1 MRWRMASLPIR
12 DSRTW
17 RGTLP
22 LRNPGT
28 LNSWLSLRTVSEVSL
43 SISDGSTSTRRR
55 TLVGLSRSTVVFIE
69 RHRSAEFPSLD
80 GGWGAFW
87 RRLRPPAGR
96 SGAFRRGTVAF
107 RPLCETVPPGCLG
120 VPAAGDW
127 SVQPPCLGVRAAVA
141 WAFRREAGGG
151 IIG

>member
-1 MRWRMASLPIR
+1 MRWRMASLPIL
-12 DSRTW
+12 DSSTW

-22 LRNPGT
+22 FRNPGT

-69 RHRSAEFPSLD
+69 GHRSAEFASLD

-87 RRLRPPAGR
+87 RRLRASVVGTR
-96 SGAFRRGTVAF
+96 ALRRGARAFLCGVRLFRGGAGAFRCCAKA
-107 RPLCETVPPGCLG
+107 LG
-120 VPAAGDW
+120 LRSPEG
-127 SVQPPCLGVRAAVA
+127 AVA
-141 WAFRREAGGG
+141 ERGRCG
-151 IIG
+151 

>member
-69 RHRSAEFPSLD
+69 RHRSAEFASLD

-87 RRLRPPAGR
+87 RRLRPSAVGTR
-96 SGAFRRGTVAF
+96 ALRRGAGAFLCGARPFLLGSLDALAQSPEPAQQSRDASARSRRRRRGA
-107 RPLCETVPPGCLG
+107 R
-120 VPAAGDW
+120 
-127 SVQPPCLGVRAAVA
+127 
-141 WAFRREAGGG
+141 GG